1 MSSNVVR
8 RAVAAVRAAYDEL
21 AALQVDTL
29 THRELLDVLGELEV
43 LTWQLPAQS
52 HRILAR
58 LTAEASPQ
66 ELGAKTLP
74 DVVATRLRI
83 SRAEAKQRV
92 RDAANLGPR
101 SSLLGEPLAPVLELT
116 ATAQAAGEIGP
127 EHVAIIGKFFRELPD
142 WVDPRTRTQ
151 AESDLV
157 VNARGL
163 TPEELKQIAERLRA
177 LIDQDGPMPDD
188 AERARRR
195 GFWIGKQQTDG
206 MTPVHGLLDPL
217 GLATFEAVT
226 AKLAAP
232 GMCNPHDESP
242 CISGT
247 PSHDQIAGDD
257 RSAAQRNHDALTA
270 MGRTI
275 LSSGELGQHNGLPAM
290 IIVST
295 TLQDLTDAAG
305 VGVTAGGSLIPI
317 SDVIRLASH
326 AHHSLVVFD
335 KHTARPLYLG
345 RSKRIATA
353 DQRIV
358 LLARDHG
365 CTRPGCTVCGYDCQ
379 VHHVTGW
386 AAGGRTDVDKMVL
399 ACPAD
404 NRLADEGYLV
414 RVRTD
419 GSVEWIPPPEN
430 DVGQARTNVYH
441 HPERMLTT
449 SDGEADVAR
458 KVAAPQRDDDVR
470 DGEVA

>member
-1 MSSNVVR
+1 
-8 RAVAAVRAAYDEL
+8 
-21 AALQVDTL
+21 
-29 THRELLDVLGELEV
+29 
-43 LTWQLPAQS
+43 
-52 HRILAR
+52 
-58 LTAEASPQ
+58 
-66 ELGAKTLP
+66 
-74 DVVATRLRI
+74 
-83 SRAEAKQRV
+83 
-92 RDAANLGPR
+92 
-101 SSLLGEPLAPVLELT
+101 
-116 ATAQAAGEIGP
+116 
-127 EHVAIIGKFFRELPD
+127 
-142 WVDPRTRTQ
+142 
-151 AESDLV
+151 V

-163 TPEELKQIAERLRA
+163 TPEELKQIADRLRA
-177 LIDQDGPMPDD
+177 LIDEDGPMPDD

-195 GFWIGKQQTDG
+195 GLWIGKQQADG
-206 MTPVHGLLDPL
+206 MTPVRGLLDPL
-217 GLATFEAVT
+217 GLATWEAVA

-247 PSHDQIAGDD
+247 PSHDQIAADD

-270 MGRTI
+270 MGRSI

-290 IIVST
+290 IIVSA

-305 VGVTAGGSLIPI
+305 VGVTAGGSLLPM

-345 RSKRIATA
+345 RSKRTASA

-358 LLARDHG
+358 LLSRDHG

-379 VHHVTGW
+379 VHHITGW
-386 AAGGRTDVDKMVL
+386 AGGGPTDVDKMVL

-404 NRLADEGYLV
+404 NRLADDGYHV
-414 RVRTD
+414 RICAD

-441 HPERMLTT
+441 HPERMLLTT
-449 SDGEADVAR
+449 SDADVEAASQT
-458 KVAAPQRDDDVR
+458 VAPQRDDDVG
-470 DGEVA
+470 DDAA

>member
-1 MSSNVVR
+1 MH
-8 RAVAAVRAAYDEL
+8 RAVEALRIAHDEL
-21 AALQVDTL
+21 AALSVESL
-29 THRELLDVLGELEV
+29 SHRELLGVLGELEV
-43 LTWQLPAQS
+43 LTRQLPAQS

-58 LTAEASPQ
+58 LAAEASPQ
-66 ELGAKTLP
+66 RLGAKTLP
-74 DVVATRLRI
+74 ELIATRLRV
-83 SRAEAKQRV
+83 SLAEAKGRV
-92 RDAANLGPR
+92 RDAKNLGPR
-101 SSLLGEPLAPVLELT
+101 RSLAGEPLAPVLELT
-116 ATAQAAGEIGP
+116 ATAQAAGDIGP
-127 EHVAIIGKFFRELPD
+127 EHVAIIGRFFKELPD
-142 WVDPRTRTQ
+142 WVDPHTRSQ
-151 AESDLV
+151 AEADLV

-163 TPEELKQIAERLRA
+163 TPEELKQIAERLNA

-188 AERARRR
+188 TARARKR
-195 GFWIGKQQTDG
+195 GLYIGRQQSDG

-217 GLATFEAVT
+217 GLATLEAVT

-232 GMCNPHDESP
+232 GMCNPNDESP

-270 MGRTI
+270 MGRSM

-295 TLQDLTDAAG
+295 TLQNLTDAAG
-305 VGVTAGGSLIPI
+305 VGVTAGGSLLPM

-358 LLARDHG
+358 LLSRDRG

-379 VHHVTGW
+379 VHHITSW
-386 AAGGRTDVDKMVL
+386 AAGGPTDVDKMVL
-399 ACPAD
+399 ACPGD
-404 NRLADEGYLV
+404 NRLADDGY
-414 RVRTD
+414 RVRIGLD
-419 GSVEWIPPPEN
+419 GSVEWIPAPEN
-430 DVGQARTNVYH
+430 DVGQARTNMYH

-449 SDGEADVAR
+449 SDADGEVAR
-458 KVAAPQRDDDVR
+458 KVTAPQRDDDV
-470 DGEVA
+470 GGHEVA

>member
-1 MSSNVVR
+1 MSSDVVHR
-8 RAVAAVRAAYDEL
+8 GIARVRAAYDEL
-21 AALQVDTL
+21 ASLPLDAL
-29 THRELLDVLGELEV
+29 THRELVDMLGELEI
-43 LTWQLPAQS
+43 LTRQLPAQS

-58 LTAEASPQ
+58 LIAEASPQ
-66 ELGAKTLP
+66 ELGGKTLP
-74 DVVATRLRI
+74 DVVAMRLRV
-83 SRAEAKQRV
+83 SRAEAKRRV
-92 RDAANLGPR
+92 RDAASLGPR
-101 SSLLGEPLAPVLELT
+101 CSIVGEPLAPVRELT

-127 EHVAIIGKFFRELPD
+127 EHVEIIGRFFRELPD
-142 WVDPRTRTQ
+142 SVDPRTRTQ

-157 VNARGL
+157 LNARGL
-163 TPEELKQIAERLRA
+163 TPEELKQVVERLRA

-195 GFWIGKQQTDG
+195 GFWIGKQHPDG
-206 MTPVHGLLDPL
+206 MTQVHGLLDPL
-217 GLATFEAVT
+217 GLATLEAVT
-226 AKLAAP
+226 ARLAAP
-232 GMCNPHDESP
+232 GMCNPNDESP

-247 PSHDQIAGDD
+247 PSHEQIANDD

-270 MGRTI
+270 MGRSI

-305 VGVTAGGSLIPI
+305 VGVTGAGSLIPMT
-317 SDVIRLASH
+317 DVIRLASH
-326 AHHSLVVFD
+326 SHHSLVVFD

-358 LLARDHG
+358 LLARDRG

-379 VHHVTGW
+379 VHHATGW
-386 AAGGRTDVDKMVL
+386 AAGGRTNVDKMVL

-404 NRLADEGYLV
+404 NRLADEGYFV
-414 RVRTD
+414 RVRAD
-419 GSVEWIPPPEN
+419 GSVEWIPPPEH

-441 HPERMLTT
+441 HPERMLMA
-449 SDGEADVAR
+449 SDMGTEAVEDT
-458 KVAAPQRDDDVR
+458 APQRDDDVGN
-470 DGEVA
+470 DEVA

>member
-1 MSSNVVR
+1 MHKGVEALR
-8 RAVAAVRAAYDEL
+8 VALDEL
-21 AALQVDTL
+21 AALPVDTL
-29 THRELLDVLGELEV
+29 SHRELLDILGDLEV
-43 LTWQLPAQS
+43 LTRRLPAQS

-58 LTAEASPQ
+58 LTTEASPQ
-66 ELGAKTLP
+66 RLGAKTSP
-74 DVVATRLRI
+74 DLVATRLRI
-83 SRAEAKQRV
+83 SRAEAKRRI
-92 RDAANLGPR
+92 RDAKNLGPR
-101 SSLLGEPLAPVLELT
+101 CSLTGEPLAPLLDLT
-116 ATAQAAGEIGP
+116 AAAQAAGEIGP
-127 EHVAIIGKFFRELPD
+127 EHVAIIGRFFRKLPD
-142 WVDPRTRTQ
+142 WVDPITRAQ
-151 AESDLV
+151 AELDLV

-188 AERARRR
+188 AARARKR
-195 GFWIGKQQTDG
+195 GLWIGRQQSDG

-217 GLATFEAVT
+217 GLATLEAVT

-232 GMCNPHDESP
+232 GMCNPDDESP

-247 PSHDQIAGDD
+247 PSHEQIASDN
-257 RSAAQRNHDALTA
+257 RSTAQRNHDALTA
-270 MGRTI
+270 MGRSI

-295 TLQDLTDAAG
+295 TLQNLTDAAG
-305 VGVTAGGSLIPI
+305 VGVTAGGSLVPM

-345 RSKRIATA
+345 RAKRIATA

-358 LLARDHG
+358 LLSRDRG

-379 VHHVTGW
+379 VHHIAGW
-386 AAGGRTDVDKMVL
+386 ATGGPTDVDSMVL
-399 ACPAD
+399 ACPGD
-404 NRLADEGYLV
+404 NRIADDGYRV
-414 RVRTD
+414 RIRTD

-449 SDGEADVAR
+449 SDSESDSDGEIAR
-458 KVAAPQRDDDVR
+458 KVSAPQRDDDVG
-470 DGEVA
+470 DDQVA